1 MIDFTPLR
9 LSLSLRDYYVLQY
22 AEYTRLDPSCWRHT
36 VYYLHTCGEIGREMA
51 DQVLMRVALRL
62 QSTTDSGEGHEES
75 ARIRAGVLDGAL
87 KEVNTMCYELER
99 ESVRR
104 TVCRVSYFRVMEPCV
119 RN

>member
-1 MIDFTPLR
+1 
-9 LSLSLRDYYVLQY
+9 
-22 AEYTRLDPSCWRHT
+22 
-36 VYYLHTCGEIGREMA
+36 MA

-62 QSTTDSGEGHEES
+62 QSTTDSGEGNEES

-104 TVCRVSYFRVMEPCV
+104 TVCRVSHFALRSRAYETKVFGPRS
-119 RN
+119 RRKRS